1 MLVYAT
7 SMGEMKKITVE
18 VPVQVLDAAM
28 RGGGSL
34 AETVR
39 EALRELAHKR
49 ASQRLLAAEGKLNL
63 ELDLNEL
70 RKDKHER

>member
-1 MLVYAT
+1 MLVYGPI
-7 SMGEMKKITVE
+7 MGEMKKITVE
-18 VPVQVLDAAM
+18 VPVQILDAAM

-49 ASQRLLAAEGKLNL
+49 ASQRLLAAEGTLDLGLNL
-63 ELDLNEL
+63 EEL
-70 RKDKHER
+70 RRDKNEK

>member
-1 MLVYAT
+1 
-7 SMGEMKKITVE
+7 MGEMKKITVE
-18 VPVQVLDAAM
+18 VPVQILDAAM

-49 ASQRLLAAEGKLNL
+49 ASQRLLAAEGKLDLGLNL
-63 ELDLNEL
+63 EEL
-70 RKDKHER
+70 RRDKNEK